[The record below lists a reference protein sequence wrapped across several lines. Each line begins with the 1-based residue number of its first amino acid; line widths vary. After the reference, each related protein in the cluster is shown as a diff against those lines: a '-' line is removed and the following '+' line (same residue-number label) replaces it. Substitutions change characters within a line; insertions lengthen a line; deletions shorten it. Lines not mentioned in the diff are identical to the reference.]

1 MEDDRDDDQR
11 GLLVLVLGI
20 AVTLSIVVALTTGI
34 MATDGGTSTTAGTS
48 AAAGAPAAAMPA
60 TTATPTAAAPT
71 AATPTAA
78 TPTAATAAAAPMA
91 TAPSTAPSAATP
103 TAAPGTGTV
112 KLYFETAQAALPAA
126 SSDLL
131 RPLADA
137 AKDRPGSRL
146 VISGFHDVTGDA
158 ALNHDLA
165 KNRAAAVRDALA
177 AMGIEASRIEMRK
190 PQETLGGA
198 DNREARRVEVSLE

>member
-34 MATDGGTSTTAGTS
+34 VATGGGTAGTS
-48 AAAGAPAAAMPA
+48 TAAMPMTTAA
-60 TTATPTAAAPT
+60 TTTPATAAPT
-71 AATPTAA
+71 AAPTA
-78 TPTAATAAAAPMA
+78 TTAAAAAMA
-91 TAPSTAPSAATP
+91 SAPSTAPSAAS
-103 TAAPGTGTV
+103 PGTGTV

-126 SSDLL
+126 GDALL

-137 AKDRPGSRL
+137 AKAQPGSRL

-165 KNRAAAVRDALA
+165 KNRAAAVRDALV
-177 AMGIEASRIEMRK
+177 AMGVEASRIEMRK

>member
-34 MATDGGTSTTAGTS
+34 VATGGGTAGTS
-48 AAAGAPAAAMPA
+48 TAAMPMTTAA
-60 TTATPTAAAPT
+60 TTTPATAAPT
-71 AATPTAA
+71 AAPTA
-78 TPTAATAAAAPMA
+78 TTAATAPPMA
-91 TAPSTAPSAATP
+91 SAPSTAPSAAS
-103 TAAPGTGTV
+103 PGTGTV

-126 SSDLL
+126 GDALL

-137 AKDRPGSRL
+137 AKAQPGSRL

-165 KNRAAAVRDALA
+165 KNRAAAVRDALV
-177 AMGIEASRIEMRK
+177 AMGVEASRIEMRK